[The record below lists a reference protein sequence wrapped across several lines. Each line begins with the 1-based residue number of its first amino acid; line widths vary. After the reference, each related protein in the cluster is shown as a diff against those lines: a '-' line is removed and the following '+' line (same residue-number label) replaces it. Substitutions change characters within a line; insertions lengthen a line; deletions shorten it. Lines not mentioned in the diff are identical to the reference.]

1 MEKWVE
7 KSCELARVDKPL
19 CQEGTL
25 PRRRCHE
32 GKFLLSAMFV
42 NFCGVSPWIL
52 EWVGRTCRVVT
63 GKAEKRVDVFVSQA
77 GEPIGI
83 PFPGCHCASTELPVL
98 YVSSLSITSSREKG
112 SELDLER
119 ENVCAFSLASC
130 WSSES
135 AIDDGDDKSKS
146 EYSSCPFSL
155 FTLPGDIRRSS
166 ATPRCSDAS

>member
-1 MEKWVE
+1 ME

-32 GKFLLSAMFV
+32 GKFLLSTMLIK
-42 NFCGVSPWIL
+42 FCGVSPCIL
-52 EWVGRTCRVVT
+52 EWVGRTCRVVK
-63 GKAEKRVDVFVSQA
+63 GKAGKMFDLFFSQ
-77 GEPIGI
+77 PLTF
-83 PFPGCHCASTELPVL
+83 PFPGCHCASTELTVL
-98 YVSSLSITSSREKG
+98 EVSSLSITSKG

-135 AIDDGDDKSKS
+135 AIDDGDDRSKSK
-146 EYSSCPFSL
+146 YSSCPFPL
-155 FTLPGDIRRSS
+155 FTFPGDIRRFS